1 MNIQSFKT
9 LNETDQS
16 LLAEAS
22 ERISH
27 ALNKVSNPKTSV
39 IVTTKNGRYYGNN
52 IFLSNCTLVC
62 AEAAALAAAVAA
74 NDTQIEKLYF
84 SVGRDDTKEPKLISP
99 CGNCR
104 QMLHD
109 FSRLNNNVIEIF
121 STTNALNDVMI
132 TDSAEL
138 LPEGFRSASLGKMA
152 EKDAY

>member
-9 LNETDQS
+9 LSETDQS
-16 LLAEAS
+16 LLSEAS

-39 IVTTKNGRYYGNN
+39 IVVTKNGRYYGNN
-52 IFLSNCTLVC
+52 IFLSNCSLMC
-62 AEAAALAAAVAA
+62 AEAAALAASVAA
-74 NDTQIEKLYF
+74 NDTEVEKLYF
-84 SVGRDDTKEPKLISP
+84 AVGRDDTTTPKLISP

-109 FSRLNNNVIEIF
+109 FAHLNGNVIQIF
-121 STTNALNDVMI
+121 STTNALEEVMI

-152 EKDAY
+152 GSNTK